1 MFGFGFTKLLVLA
14 AIIGAVW
21 YGYKWVGR
29 LDRMAKR
36 KVERDSGAGDGR
48 GKGVDGPEE
57 MIACRACGVYVA
69 AQGAQ
74 SCGRDDCPY
83 PA

>member
-21 YGYKWVGR
+21 YGYKWIGR
-29 LDRMAKR
+29 LDKVRR
-36 KVERDSGAGDGR
+36 HKVERDSGAGNGG
-48 GKGVDGPEE
+48 GKGVEGPEE
-57 MIACRACGVYVA
+57 MIACRVCGVYVA

>member
-1 MFGFGFTKLLVLA
+1 MFGFGITKLLVLA

-21 YGYKWVGR
+21 YGFKWMGR
-29 LDRMAKR
+29 VEKVRRR
-36 KVERDSGAGDGR
+36 KVKRDSGGGNGR
-48 GKGVDGPEE
+48 SEGVEGPEE
-57 MIACRACGVYVA
+57 MIACGVCGVYVA

-74 SCGRDDCPY
+74 SCGRGDCPY

>member
-1 MFGFGFTKLLVLA
+1 MFGFSLTKLLVLA

-29 LDRMAKR
+29 LDRMAKH
-36 KVERDSGAGDGR
+36 KVKRDSGAGDG
-48 GKGVDGPEE
+48 GAKGVDGPEE

-74 SCGRDDCPY
+74 SCGREDCPY